1 MSREALSRCCLAPTV
16 LLLLLHALMPQRDAW
31 SATPAPHEAG
41 DRLARS
47 VEFAIPAQEMTVALD
62 LYSRASGMA
71 ILVDRQLAHGRRST
85 AVHGRLNARQALE
98 QLLAGSGLAAL
109 YTGADAFTVK
119 KAELPS
125 RADASSRN
133 GGSTVREDNFARALQ
148 VALEQALCRSAVTR
162 PGHYRAA
169 LQLWVGG
176 SGEVRKSRLLASTGD
191 ARRDAAIIEGLSKL
205 DIGRAPPSSL
215 PQPVTVLVVPGA
227 ASAGTECNPWEGA
240 VEP

>member
-16 LLLLLHALMPQRDAW
+16 LFLLLHALMPQRDAW
-31 SATPAPHEAG
+31 SATPAPVEVD
-41 DRLARS
+41 DRLARF
-47 VEFAIPAQEMTVALD
+47 VEFAIPAQEMTVALE
-62 LYSRASGMA
+62 LYSRASGVA

-119 KAELPS
+119 EAKLTL

-133 GGSTVREDNFARALQ
+133 GGPTVREDNFARALQ
-148 VALEQALCRSAVTR
+148 VALEQALCRSTVTR

-169 LQLWVGG
+169 LQLWVGA
-176 SGEVRKSRLLASTGD
+176 SGEVRRSRLLASTGD
-191 ARRDAAIIEGLSKL
+191 ARRDAAIIEGLGTL
-205 DIGRAPPSSL
+205 DIGRVPPSSL

>member
-1 MSREALSRCCLAPTV
+1 
-16 LLLLLHALMPQRDAW
+16 
-31 SATPAPHEAG
+31 
-41 DRLARS
+41 
-47 VEFAIPAQEMTVALD
+47 MTVALD

-119 KAELPS
+119 EAKLTR

-133 GGSTVREDNFARALQ
+133 GGPMREDNFARALQ

-191 ARRDAAIIEGLSKL
+191 ARRDAAIIEGLSTL
-205 DIGRAPPSSL
+205 DIGRVPPSSL

-240 VEP
+240 VKP

>member
-16 LLLLLHALMPQRDAW
+16 LFLLLHALMPQRDAW

-119 KAELPS
+119 EAKLTR

-133 GGSTVREDNFARALQ
+133 GGPMREDNFARALQ

-191 ARRDAAIIEGLSKL
+191 ARRDAAIIEGLSTL
-205 DIGRAPPSSL
+205 DIGRVPPSSL

>member
-16 LLLLLHALMPQRDAW
+16 LFLLLHALMPQRDAW

-119 KAELPS
+119 EAKLTR

-133 GGSTVREDNFARALQ
+133 GGPAVREDNFARALQ
-148 VALEQALCRSAVTR
+148 AALEQALCRSTVTR

-176 SGEVRKSRLLASTGD
+176 SGEVRHSRLLASTGD
-191 ARRDAAIIEGLSKL
+191 ARRDAAIIEGLSTL
-205 DIGRAPPSSL
+205 DIGRVPPSSL

-240 VEP
+240 VKP

>member
-16 LLLLLHALMPQRDAW
+16 LFLLLHALMPQRDAW
-31 SATPAPHEAG
+31 SATPAPHEVG
-41 DRLARS
+41 DGLARF

-119 KAELPS
+119 EAKLTR

-133 GGSTVREDNFARALQ
+133 GGPMREDNFARALQ
-148 VALEQALCRSAVTR
+148 VALEQALCRSAMTR

-191 ARRDAAIIEGLSKL
+191 ARRDAAIIEGLSTL
-205 DIGRAPPSSL
+205 DIGRVPPSSL

-240 VEP
+240 VKP